1 MTSDSSALRGN
12 EVLLTG
18 ELNINRVGEI
28 KEALLRAIESH
39 SLAQVRIVDAV
50 DIDTAFLQLLCSAHR
65 SAVQAGRD
73 LRLQIESS
81 PLFHRQLRDCGFL
94 RHTGCRLDCNDS
106 CIWVAAGDF
115 SGASPRSI

>member
-1 MTSDSSALRGN
+1 MSADSSVSCGN

-28 KEALLRAIESH
+28 KGALLCAIEAH
-39 SLAQVRIVDAV
+39 SLARVRIVDAV
-50 DIDTAFLQLLCSAHR
+50 DIDAAFLQLLCSAHR
-65 SAVQAGRD
+65 SAVQAGRE

-106 CIWVAAGDF
+106 CIWVAAGDL
-115 SGASPRSI
+115 SGVSPRSI